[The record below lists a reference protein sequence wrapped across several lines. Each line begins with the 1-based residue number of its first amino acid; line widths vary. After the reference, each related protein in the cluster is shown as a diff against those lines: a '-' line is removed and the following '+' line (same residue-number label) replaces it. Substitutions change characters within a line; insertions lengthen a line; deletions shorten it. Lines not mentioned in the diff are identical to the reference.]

1 MPRAGAACL
10 TCRQKCRKCDRGR
23 PSCQRCVSKGLVCGG
38 YPERFRFCG
47 IASRGKWK
55 GARIPTSSRSSTG
68 GRSEIS
74 NAISDTQVPPAQE
87 VTETT
92 HLDSEGDQASAAILN
107 GSSKTTPKGLSVS
120 EKPSEAYSRPLLEL
134 PDDVTTLLGSP
145 NTARLLSHYDEI
157 ICPHQI
163 AEVGDDAEN
172 PYRAYILPLARKKIG
187 LLYAV
192 LGLSASHLGR
202 ITGDEFL
209 HEATAVEYRMKA
221 IRALSEEIR
230 KSQRTSLLEDEQ
242 DTVLAIIQVLLLH
255 DISES
260 GVSSHGIHITG
271 AMSVC
276 KQLLIAEGLHG
287 RRQRA
292 MFFLG
297 NLAWLDIIRASA
309 GPERMCFSQDIRELV
324 ACASDRKFE
333 LVNGCPREVFLAIG
347 AALEKAKE
355 HTLGWLTWDEYQ
367 IALLLAKHK
376 LYAWDPKGR
385 EYPSHDPRWLSIA
398 EAFQFA
404 CILRIL
410 RLLDPL
416 KPASS
421 SDIQDCVRRILD
433 ATAMITPD
441 CSLLEILVFPLFMA
455 GSDCLSRH
463 SQYYVL
469 TRLRDVERRSEFRN
483 PVPVDLLRKV
493 WDARAAQAEDDHTNI
508 SWTAFTHFPGLA
520 RQHDYLII

>member
-1 MPRAGAACL
+1 
-10 TCRQKCRKCDRGR
+10 
-23 PSCQRCVSKGLVCGG
+23 
-38 YPERFRFCG
+38 
-47 IASRGKWK
+47 
-55 GARIPTSSRSSTG
+55 
-68 GRSEIS
+68 
-74 NAISDTQVPPAQE
+74 
-87 VTETT
+87 
-92 HLDSEGDQASAAILN
+92 
-107 GSSKTTPKGLSVS
+107 
-120 EKPSEAYSRPLLEL
+120 
-134 PDDVTTLLGSP
+134 
-145 NTARLLSHYDEI
+145 
-157 ICPHQI
+157 
-163 AEVGDDAEN
+163 
-172 PYRAYILPLARKKIG
+172 
-187 LLYAV
+187 
-192 LGLSASHLGR
+192 
-202 ITGDEFL
+202 
-209 HEATAVEYRMKA
+209 
-221 IRALSEEIR
+221 
-230 KSQRTSLLEDEQ
+230 
-242 DTVLAIIQVLLLH
+242 
-255 DISES
+255 
-260 GVSSHGIHITG
+260 
-271 AMSVC
+271 
-276 KQLLIAEGLHG
+276 
-287 RRQRA
+287 
-292 MFFLG
+292 
-297 NLAWLDIIRASA
+297 
-309 GPERMCFSQDIRELV
+309 MCFSQDIRELV

-433 ATAMITPD
+433 ATATITPD

-469 TRLRDVERRSEFRN
+469 TRLRDVERRSDFRN

-493 WDARAAQAEDDHTNI
+493 WDARAAQTEDDHTNI
-508 SWTAFTHFPGLA
+508 SWTAFVSDSFQISGFPGLSFDLDTLSRTGTA
-520 RQHDYLII
+520 A

>member
-1 MPRAGAACL
+1 MPRVGPACL
-10 TCRQKCRKCDRGR
+10 TCRQKCRKCDRAR
-23 PSCQRCVSKGLVCGG
+23 PDCQRCRSKGLVCGG
-38 YPERFRFCG
+38 YPEQFRFCG

-55 GARIPTSSRSSTG
+55 GARIPVSSRSSTRTRTG
-68 GRSEIS
+68 
-74 NAISDTQVPPAQE
+74 ISDAAPETHTSPTQEVTVTACFPSKGDQAPAAITLGSSKSPAQE
-87 VTETT
+87 APVP
-92 HLDSEGDQASAAILN
+92 
-107 GSSKTTPKGLSVS
+107 GSFH
-120 EKPSEAYSRPLLEL
+120 EKHSRPLPEL
-134 PDDVTTLLGSP
+134 PDDITTLLNSP
-145 NTARLLSHYDEI
+145 DTAKLLGHYDEI

-163 AEVGDDAEN
+163 AEVGDDPEN

-192 LGLSASHLGR
+192 LGLAASHLGR
-202 ITGDEFL
+202 MIGDEFL

-276 KQLLIAEGLHG
+276 KQLLIAEGLHR

-297 NLAWLDIIRASA
+297 NLAWLDIIRAFA
-309 GPERMCFSQDIRELV
+309 GSERMCFSQDIRELV
-324 ACASDRKFE
+324 AFASDKKFE
-333 LVNGCPREVFLAIG
+333 LVNGCPREVFLVIG
-347 AALEKAKE
+347 GALEKAKE
-355 HTLGWLTWDEYQ
+355 YTLGWLTWDEYQ
-367 IALLLAKHK
+367 IALLLARHK
-376 LYAWDPKGR
+376 LYSWNPQGR
-385 EYPSHDPRWLSIA
+385 DYPSPDPLWLAIA
-398 EAFQFA
+398 EAHQFA
-404 CILRIL
+404 SILRIL
-410 RLLDPL
+410 WLLDPS

-421 SDIQDCVRRILD
+421 PDIQECVKRILD
-433 ATAMITPD
+433 ATALISPD
-441 CSLLEILVFPLFMA
+441 CSLLELLVLPVFMA
-455 GSDCLSRH
+455 GADCLSRH

-469 TRLRDVERRSEFRN
+469 TRLHEIERRSEFRN
-483 PVPVDLLRKV
+483 PVPADLLRKV
-493 WDARAAQAEDDHTNI
+493 WDARAAQAPDDSANI
-508 SWTAFTHFPGLA
+508 SWTTFTHCPGLA

>member
-1 MPRAGAACL
+1 MPQAGPACL
-10 TCRQKCRKCDRGR
+10 TCRQKCRKCDRAR
-23 PSCQRCVSKGLVCGG
+23 PDCQRCVSKGLVCGG
-38 YPERFRFCG
+38 YPEQFRFCG

-55 GARIPTSSRSSTG
+55 GARIPVSNRSST
-68 GRSEIS
+68 RSHSKRNNLPSEVHK
-74 NAISDTQVPPAQE
+74 TPTLE
-87 VTETT
+87 VTVAAPFT
-92 HLDSEGDQASAAILN
+92 EGDQVSAA
-107 GSSKTTPKGLSVS
+107 TS
-120 EKPSEAYSRPLLEL
+120 EGNYSTSPIHEDYIPNNPPIKHSRPLPEL
-134 PDDVTTLLGSP
+134 PDDVTTLLSSSH
-145 NTARLLSHYDEI
+145 TVRLLSHYDEN

-163 AEVGDDAEN
+163 AEVGGDAEN
-172 PYRAYILPLARKKIG
+172 PYRAYIIPLARKKIG

-202 ITGDEFL
+202 LIDDEFL

-242 DTVLAIIQVLLLH
+242 DTVLAIIQILLLH
-255 DISES
+255 DICES

-287 RRQRA
+287 RRQRS

-297 NLAWLDIIRASA
+297 NLAWLDIIRAFA
-309 GPERMCFSQDIRELV
+309 GSERMCFSQDIRELV
-324 ACASDRKFE
+324 ACASDMKLE
-333 LVNGCPREVFLAIG
+333 LVNGCPREVFLIIG
-347 AALEKAKE
+347 GALEKAKE
-355 HTLGWLTWDEYQ
+355 YTLGWLSSDKYQ
-367 IALLLAKHK
+367 TALLLARHK
-376 LYAWDPKGR
+376 LYSWDPQGR
-385 EYPSHDPRWLSIA
+385 EYPSLDPMWLAIA

-416 KPASS
+416 KSPRAT
-421 SDIQDCVRRILD
+421 DIQECVTRILD
-433 ATAMITPD
+433 ATALVSSR
-441 CSLLEILVFPLFMA
+441 CSLLELLVLPLFMA
-455 GSDCLSRH
+455 GADSLSRH

-469 TRLRDVERRSEFRN
+469 TRLREIERRSEFRN
-483 PVPVDLLRKV
+483 PVPVELLRKV
-493 WDARAAQAEDDHTNI
+493 WDARAEQTPDDDTNI
-508 SWTAFTHFPGLA
+508 SWTTFAHCPGLV

>member
-1 MPRAGAACL
+1 MPRAGPACL
-10 TCRQKCRKCDRGR
+10 TCRQKCRKCDRAR
-23 PSCQRCVSKGLVCGG
+23 PDCQRCVSKGLVCGG
-38 YPERFRFCG
+38 YPEQFRFCG

-55 GARIPTSSRSSTG
+55 GARIPVSNRSST
-68 GRSEIS
+68 RLQSRPSNNVPSEVHETPTS
-74 NAISDTQVPPAQE
+74 E
-87 VTETT
+87 VTVTVVPAKV
-92 HLDSEGDQASAAILN
+92 DQASPAESDGN
-107 GSSKTTPKGLSVS
+107 SKPPTNDVLVPGNSPG
-120 EKPSEAYSRPLLEL
+120 ERSRPLPEL
-134 PDDVTTLLGSP
+134 PDDVTTLLSSS

-163 AEVGDDAEN
+163 AEVGFGAEN

-202 ITGDEFL
+202 LIDDEFL

-242 DTVLAIIQVLLLH
+242 DTVLAIIQILLLH

-292 MFFLG
+292 VFFLG
-297 NLAWLDIIRASA
+297 NLAWLDIIRAFA
-309 GPERMCFSQDIRELV
+309 GSERMCFSQDIRELV

-333 LVNGCPREVFLAIG
+333 LVNGCPREVFLVIG
-347 AALEKAKE
+347 GALEKAKE
-355 HTLGWLTWDEYQ
+355 YTLGWLTSDDYQ
-367 IALLLAKHK
+367 IALLVARHK
-376 LYAWDPKGR
+376 LYSWDPRGR
-385 EYPSHDPRWLSIA
+385 EYPSSDSLWLAIA

-416 KPASS
+416 KPARSP
-421 SDIQDCVRRILD
+421 DIQECVTRILD
-433 ATAMITPD
+433 ATALISSE
-441 CSLLEILVFPLFMA
+441 CSLLEILVLPLFMA
-455 GSDCLSRH
+455 GSDSISRH
-463 SQYYVL
+463 AQYYVL
-469 TRLRDVERRSEFRN
+469 TRLREIERRSEFRN
-483 PVPVDLLRKV
+483 PVPADLLRKV
-493 WDARAAQAEDDHTNI
+493 WDARAAQTPDDDTNI
-508 SWTAFTHFPGLA
+508 SWTTFAYCPELI